1 MFHYYLKRHI
11 HLDEDF
17 HAPLSLRL
25 LDGLCD
31 GDPVK
36 VAEARAAAIQAVEA
50 RVEFWDGVLA
60 ALPSQIN
67 KSIRQETPCLN

>member
-1 MFHYYLKRHI
+1 VFHYYLKRHI

-25 LDGLCD
+25 LDALCG
-31 GDPVK
+31 GDPLK

-60 ALPSQIN
+60 ALPSQLKQAIQ
-67 KSIRQETPCLN
+67 QEVTCPN